1 MEIISIVAIGKNHVI
16 GKKNQMLWHIPND
29 FKFFKTETTGNF
41 IIMGR
46 KTFESFPKPLPN
58 RKHIVITQQKNYKAP
73 EGVVVVDSLEKA
85 IDFAK
90 QHKQERVFIIGG
102 GQIYALAQ
110 DIVTHL
116 YITYV
121 DFEME
126 GDAYFPIFDKKAFT
140 SELVQRQEV
149 DDKHAYAFEIYK
161 HQRI

>member
-16 GKKNQMLWHIPND
+16 GKNNQMLWHLPND
-29 FKFFKTETTGNF
+29 FKFFKSVTSGHF

-58 RKHIVITQQKNYKAP
+58 RKHIVITQQTNYQVP
-73 EGVVVVDSLEKA
+73 EGVVVVNSLDKA

-121 DFEME
+121 DFQTE

-140 SELVQRQEV
+140 SELIQKQEV

>member
-16 GKKNQMLWHIPND
+16 GKNNQMLWHLPND
-29 FKFFKTETTGNF
+29 FKFFKTETTGHF

>member
-16 GKKNQMLWHIPND
+16 GKNNQMLWHLPND
-29 FKFFKTETTGNF
+29 FKFFKTETTGHF

-140 SELVQRQEV
+140 SELIQKQEV

>member
-16 GKKNQMLWHIPND
+16 GKNNQMLWHLPND
-29 FKFFKTETTGNF
+29 FKFFKTETTGHF

-149 DDKHAYAFEIYK
+149 DDKHAYPFEIYK

>member
-16 GKKNQMLWHIPND
+16 GKNNQMLWHLPND
-29 FKFFKTETTGNF
+29 FKFFKTETTGHF

-140 SELVQRQEV
+140 SELVQRQDV